1 MTIPEEYGTGIVDVG
16 AGKVW
21 RGSGG
26 RQQQVAPYE
35 AWTGLDRLAARG
47 GRRLAHLSRTSETLR
62 KARHQAGLIS
72 SHASSGYAHSIS
84 TQAYRLYADSASD

>member
-62 KARHQAGLIS
+62 KARHQAGPYRIACVLWIRS
-72 SHASSGYAHSIS
+72 QYFDAGV
-84 TQAYRLYADSASD
+84 QAVCR